1 MRPPDRPEGE
11 CRKAQH
17 EGTPVS
23 DTSLPHR
30 LALHAGGLPC
40 AGALPQPYPY
50 ETVAPC
56 REGHVERD
64 GVRSWYAQYGTSG
77 PWVAFAPIFQIANA
91 HLLRAVVPWL
101 SRDYRVLVM
110 DLRGSGRSDRPLRP
124 DQYSFDHYFAD
135 FVAVLDRLEVERAAV
150 VGISA
155 TAMTAIRLAHEQPQ
169 RVAHLVLVGG
179 WVERKL
185 EQPRAA
191 ASLQRNL
198 ARMRADWA
206 AYLDE
211 FFGITFSEP
220 HSTKP
225 YEDAVRNGW
234 STSGETVAMALA
246 GWVGNDVSA
255 LCRELRCPTLVLHG
269 DEDGRVPYS
278 QGQLAA
284 SLIPGASLVTVAAGG
299 HLMPARD
306 PVAFCRLLTEFIDKP
321 ARSSTWV
328 RAMARKRKALFVSS
342 AIGLGHV
349 QRDLAI
355 ARALRSLEPDLQ
367 VDWFT
372 VQPAST
378 YLEREGERVHPACAH
393 LANESRH
400 FERVAGEHDLQ
411 AFFALRTMDEVMAR
425 NFMVFT
431 DLLAHEHYDIVIGDE
446 AWELDYHY
454 HENPELKR
462 QPFVFLTD
470 FIGCLPMTEED
481 EREAFLCADRNAE
494 EIAHV
499 ERYPWI
505 RDRALFVGNPE
516 DVPELPFGPGLPR
529 IRDWARRNFAFTG
542 YALPFD
548 PAALADT
555 EALRARHG
563 YRADEKLVIASV
575 GGTGV
580 GTPLLRKIV
589 EAFPLMKRQVPE
601 LRLVLVT
608 GPRIPADAFAP
619 IDGLD
624 VRPYVHNLFEHLAC
638 SDLALVQGG
647 LSTCMEL
654 VATGKR
660 FLSFPLQRHFEQ
672 CIHVRNRLHN
682 YCADCA
688 VQFKGLTAAS
698 LADRA
703 LQAMEAPVAYRPV
716 ETDGAHRAA
725 RAILE
730 VMQNRRWAAG

>member
-1 MRPPDRPEGE
+1 MSDAPP
-11 CRKAQH
+11 RK
-17 EGTPVS
+17 
-23 DTSLPHR
+23 
-30 LALHAGGLPC
+30 LALQAGDLPPS
-40 AGALPQPYPY
+40 GTLPQPYPY
-50 ETVAPC
+50 ETVTPA
-56 REGHVERD
+56 REGYVERD
-64 GVRSWYAQYGTSG
+64 AVRSWYAQYGDSG
-77 PWVAFAPIFQIANA
+77 PWIAFAPIFQIANT

-101 SRDYRVLVM
+101 SQHYRVLVM
-110 DLRGSGRSDRPLRP
+110 DLRGSGRSDRPA
-124 DQYSFDHYFAD
+124 DAHQYSFDHYFDD
-135 FVAVLDRLEVERAAV
+135 FVAVLDRLDVERAAI

-169 RVAHLVLVGG
+169 RVAQLVLVGG

-185 EQPRAA
+185 EKRAVAA
-191 ASLQRNL
+191 AVQQNL

-211 FFGITFSEP
+211 FFTVAFTEP

-225 YEDAVRNGW
+225 YEDGVRDGW
-234 STSGETVAMALA
+234 STTGDTVAMALA
-246 GWVGNDVSA
+246 GWLGHDLRA
-255 LCRELRCPTLVLHG
+255 LCPQLRCPTLVIHG
-269 DEDGRVPYS
+269 DDDARVPYA

-284 SLIPGASLVTVAAGG
+284 GLIPGARLVTIGAGG
-299 HLMPARD
+299 HLLPARD
-306 PVAFCRLLTEFIDKP
+306 PVAFCRLLTDFIDKP
-321 ARSSTWV
+321 VRPSTWV
-328 RAMARKRKALFVSS
+328 RAMARRRKALFVSS

-355 ARALRSLEPDLQ
+355 ARALRALQPDLQ

-372 VQPAST
+372 VHPAST
-378 YLEREGERVHPACAH
+378 YLQREGERVHPACAR
-393 LANESRH
+393 LANESSH
-400 FERVAGEHDLQ
+400 FEGMAGEHDLQ

-425 NFMVFT
+425 NFMVFA

-446 AWELDYHY
+446 AWEVDYHF

-470 FIGCLPMTEED
+470 FIGCLPMEEGD
-481 EREAFLCADRNAE
+481 ERERFLCADRNAD

-516 DVPELPFGPGLPR
+516 DVPDAPFGPGLPV

-555 EALRARHG
+555 EPLRARHG
-563 YRADEKLVIASV
+563 YRADEKLVIAAV
-575 GGTGV
+575 GGTSV
-580 GTPLLRKIV
+580 GAPLLRKIAQ
-589 EAFPLMKRQVPE
+589 AFPLMKRQVPE
-601 LRLVLVT
+601 LRLVLVA
-608 GPRIPADAFAP
+608 GPRLAADAFPAH
-619 IDGLD
+619 DGLE

-638 SDLALVQGG
+638 SDLGLVQGG

-660 FLSFPLQRHFEQ
+660 FLSFPLERHFEQ
-672 CIHVRNRLHN
+672 CIHVRHRLRN

-698 LADRA
+698 LADKA
-703 LQAMEAPVAYRPV
+703 LQAMEAPVRYRPV
-716 ETDGAHRAA
+716 ETDGAQRAA
-725 RAILE
+725 AHILAVLE
-730 VMQNRRWAAG
+730 NRHWAAA